1 MTSSSALL
9 RIITRIY
16 SVAYVTKHFARAVRH
31 AGLPPL
37 RLHDTR
43 HWHATAML
51 RAGVDVKVVAG
62 RLGHSS
68 TRITQDVY
76 QHRVEQLDRAAAEKV
91 AGLIF
96 EAGGPAGS

>member
-1 MTSSSALL
+1 MFTDETGRPL
-9 RIITRIY
+9 IPE
-16 SVAYVTKHFARAVRH
+16 YVTKHFTRAVRH

-91 AGLIF
+91 AGQIF